1 MAAHKHAGE
10 LLWTEEPYV
19 QVLDDALI
27 QNMQRSTLIPFW
39 KPSFFGYKWRLGR
52 PAGLRALPTCGGNP
66 VLRGA
71 FPRLTVGSSSM
82 PPRVHKQLSCMP
94 PLTHAWGSHDA
105 AQGRLDEPRT
115 VVQRTRPAHRCV
127 PCS

>member
-19 QVLDDALI
+19 QVLDDALKVSAA
-27 QNMQRSTLIPFW
+27 QHRDPFLETV
-39 KPSFFGYKWRLGR
+39 FFRIKWRLGR